1 MQAQRKQQGILGRTA
16 LRLFA
21 SFAVGC
27 LGGTAVPPA
36 KNLFAVILCAVLC
49 FALLSFFCR
58 GGKNRMLCPAVLL
71 GALFFYGAIS
81 LGGEF
86 STPLY
91 ALYTALLGIAL
102 YLLLSFE
109 KEGNY
114 FRLHR
119 VVGAAVFAGAVLF
132 YLAFYVFCAVY
143 RLKSYSSVC
152 FDFGIFVQMFHSMRQ
167 GLGMVTTL
175 ERNTLMSHFSVH
187 FSPIYY
193 LFLPFYAVFPA
204 ALTLLILQVL
214 TTAASIVPAYLL
226 CREKGLSK
234 AMTGLFCAALLFS
247 PVLGGGCLYD
257 LHENC
262 FLPVLLLWLF
272 YFFGRGKYF
281 PAFLFAALTMCVK
294 EDAPVY
300 LAFAALYFLLS
311 APRLL
316 QKRARRRQAAA
327 AGMLFLLSVGV
338 FLTVTALMKQFGNGI
353 MSNRYE
359 SLIGKQGSLVDLIRI
374 AFTNPDAIL
383 RSLCDQ
389 GDKITYV
396 LLVLLPLG
404 ALPLLTK
411 KWERFVLLCP
421 LVLCNLMPG
430 YEYQHQL
437 FFQYSFGPFAFLAFA
452 AILNLA
458 DLGGQRRRFFS
469 MLCVLCSLWL
479 AVGLLPQRAAVYFK
493 YDAQAKKYDAVA
505 AALAALPRDAS
516 VSASTCYAVPLA
528 QRSEIYS
535 FEAYPCAY
543 DTEYIVLDLRYE
555 GERDRSLAYEQN
567 GNFEQCAY
575 VPGYLVIYHRIG
587 S

>member
-1 MQAQRKQQGILGRTA
+1 M
-16 LRLFA
+16 
-21 SFAVGC
+21 
-27 LGGTAVPPA
+27 
-36 KNLFAVILCAVLC
+36 
-49 FALLSFFCR
+49 
-58 GGKNRMLCPAVLL
+58 
-71 GALFFYGAIS
+71 
-81 LGGEF
+81 
-86 STPLY
+86 
-91 ALYTALLGIAL
+91 
-102 YLLLSFE
+102 
-109 KEGNY
+109 
-114 FRLHR
+114 
-119 VVGAAVFAGAVLF
+119 
-132 YLAFYVFCAVY
+132 
-143 RLKSYSSVC
+143 
-152 FDFGIFVQMFHSMRQ
+152 
-167 GLGMVTTL
+167 
-175 ERNTLMSHFSVH
+175 
-187 FSPIYY
+187 
-193 LFLPFYAVFPA
+193 
-204 ALTLLILQVL
+204 
-214 TTAASIVPAYLL
+214 
-226 CREKGLSK
+226 
-234 AMTGLFCAALLFS
+234 
-247 PVLGGGCLYD
+247 
-257 LHENC
+257 
-262 FLPVLLLWLF
+262 
-272 YFFGRGKYF
+272 
-281 PAFLFAALTMCVK
+281 
-294 EDAPVY
+294 
-300 LAFAALYFLLS
+300 
-311 APRLL
+311 
-316 QKRARRRQAAA
+316 
-327 AGMLFLLSVGV
+327 LSVGV
-338 FLTVTALMKQFGNGI
+338 FFTVTALMKQFGNGI

-389 GDKITYV
+389 GDKIAYV
-396 LLVLLPLG
+396 LLVFLPLG

-411 KWERFVLLCP
+411 KWERFVLLCH

-458 DLGGQRRRFFS
+458 DLGWQRRRFFS

-479 AVGLLPQRAAVYFK
+479 AVGLLPQRAAVYSK

>member
-1 MQAQRKQQGILGRTA
+1 M
-16 LRLFA
+16 
-21 SFAVGC
+21 
-27 LGGTAVPPA
+27 
-36 KNLFAVILCAVLC
+36 
-49 FALLSFFCR
+49 LLVFFYF
-58 GGKNRMLCPAVLL
+58 PAVLL

-86 STPLY
+86 SAPLY

-119 VVGAAVFAGAVLF
+119 AVGAAVFVGAVLF

-204 ALTLLILQVL
+204 ALPLLILQVL

-272 YFFGRGKYF
+272 YFFVRGKYL

-316 QKRARRRQAAA
+316 QKRERRRQTAA
-327 AGMLFLLSVGV
+327 AGTLFLLSVGV

-452 AILNLA
+452 AILRILPTSAGRGAAFSACFACCAAFGLPSGCCRSAPRYISNMMRRQKNTMPL
-458 DLGGQRRRFFS
+458 RRR
-469 MLCVLCSLWL
+469 
-479 AVGLLPQRAAVYFK
+479 LPRFRAMPPSALPP
-493 YDAQAKKYDAVA
+493 AMPSRLRSAAKFIRLRHTPARMIRNISFWICA
-505 AALAALPRDAS
+505 MRESATAALPTNKTATLS
-516 VSASTCYAVPLA
+516 NAPMCPA
-528 QRSEIYS
+528 IW
-535 FEAYPCAY
+535 
-543 DTEYIVLDLRYE
+543 
-555 GERDRSLAYEQN
+555 
-567 GNFEQCAY
+567 
-575 VPGYLVIYHRIG
+575 
-587 S
+587 

>member
-71 GALFFYGAIS
+71 GAL
-81 LGGEF
+81 GGEF
-86 STPLY
+86 SAPLY

-272 YFFGRGKYF
+272 YFFVRGKYL

-294 EDAPVY
+294 EDASVY
-300 LAFAALYFLLS
+300 AAVAALYFLLS

-316 QKRARRRQAAA
+316 QKRERGRQAAA
-327 AGMLFLLSVGV
+327 SGTLFLLSVGV
-338 FLTVTALMKQFGNGI
+338 FFTVTALMKQFGNGI

-437 FFQYSFGPFAFLAFA
+437 FFQYSFGPFAFSACFACCAAFGLPSGCCRSA
-452 AILNLA
+452 PRYIPNMMRR
-458 DLGGQRRRFFS
+458 QKNMMPSRRR
-469 MLCVLCSLWL
+469 
-479 AVGLLPQRAAVYFK
+479 LPHFRTMPPSALPPAIQSRLRSATKFIRLRHTPVRTIRNISFWICAMRASAT
-493 YDAQAKKYDAVA
+493 
-505 AALAALPRDAS
+505 AALPTNKTATLS
-516 VSASTCYAVPLA
+516 NAPMCPA
-528 QRSEIYS
+528 IW
-535 FEAYPCAY
+535 
-543 DTEYIVLDLRYE
+543 
-555 GERDRSLAYEQN
+555 
-567 GNFEQCAY
+567 
-575 VPGYLVIYHRIG
+575 
-587 S
+587 